1 MAGANVFILFDTSNY
16 MYRGFVFAQDAIAE
30 FVRSL
35 DNPDRVAFYSYSR
48 DLSRATTLTPDRNQ
62 VLRGVR
68 TTVAGDDAALYNALL
83 MTLKDAGQNTGRKV
97 VVVFSNGPD
106 NYSMVPPEDVA
117 ELAQSKGIPIYMI
130 STREAKLEPVSSTVF
145 KRMSAATGGEAYFAK
160 TWREQQKAFAS
171 IRNDLAHLYS
181 VSYYPQPNPNRGWR
195 TITVKLKGER
205 MKRYPHPDPQRL
217 SAGKLARGGGAGGS
231 ATVSRA
237 GFGNI
242 ELNRLT
248 VCKRRPKSRR
258 FLSTS
263 RVLFDQTAEG
273 CAVLRVGSST
283 RKSDIVV
290 RFGNSLPAL
299 MHKTVI
305 LFLVLIGVSSTVA
318 AAPAIPWTAGQAN
331 DWYSRQPWLVGS
343 NFIPSTAINE
353 LEMWQADT
361 FDLPTIDRELGWAQG
376 LGMNTMRVF
385 LHNLLWQQDSA
396 GFLRRMEQFLQVAD
410 KHHIRIMFVLLDSVW
425 DPYPKLG
432 KQREP
437 KPHRP

>member
-1 MAGANVFILFDTSNY
+1 MAKRLFLFLVGFSAFLLGSGSWTAAQEGETSIRVEVDMVQLNVAVMDSKGNYVTGLKPSDFVVTEDGIAQKVATFGEGNEATRRVTSAGDDQPGQLRSRLSNGAADSETSSELGSELGSVMAGANVFILFDTSNY

-106 NYSMVPPEDVA
+106 NASMVPPEDVA

-195 TITVKLKGER
+195 TITVKLTGER
-205 MKRYPHPDPQRL
+205 LKKCHIRTRNGYRPESSHVRVE
-217 SAGKLARGGGAGGS
+217 SAGATGA
-231 ATVSRA
+231 VPP
-237 GFGNI
+237 
-242 ELNRLT
+242 E
-248 VCKRRPKSRR
+248 P
-258 FLSTS
+258 
-263 RVLFDQTAEG
+263 
-273 CAVLRVGSST
+273 GSS
-283 RKSDIVV
+283 
-290 RFGNSLPAL
+290 N
-299 MHKTVI
+299 
-305 LFLVLIGVSSTVA
+305 
-318 AAPAIPWTAGQAN
+318 
-331 DWYSRQPWLVGS
+331 
-343 NFIPSTAINE
+343 
-353 LEMWQADT
+353 
-361 FDLPTIDRELGWAQG
+361 
-376 LGMNTMRVF
+376 
-385 LHNLLWQQDSA
+385 
-396 GFLRRMEQFLQVAD
+396 
-410 KHHIRIMFVLLDSVW
+410 
-425 DPYPKLG
+425 
-432 KQREP
+432 
-437 KPHRP
+437 